1 VNRRDFL
8 NAGVGLGTVCLAGC
22 AAPFGQRGS
31 YASQVM
37 TEKDFDTSTYW
48 LDVVLQQ
55 VRDSRMA
62 PPRAAYC
69 FAAPMIAGFLA
80 ANAVSGRYEDNFG
93 LGPAPAGTDPEVAY
107 GAAFATAASE
117 TFLTPMEFQ
126 RLHFF
131 SRFPNGEGKSL
142 GEAWGRKVGLHINK
156 MRTFD
161 GSGVGKV
168 NYYFDSFPRRN
179 DILQWEPTAQHYATY
194 PGPAFD
200 DYQRGLFPGQGRIT
214 PWSIKS
220 AKDYQLPPFYDPRSP
235 EFAEEYQLL
244 LTMGGS
250 DSKERTADQTEIAI
264 FWEDGPWGVTPPGHF
279 LQIAM
284 QLAAM
289 RSFGFLEKA
298 RLYALMGMS
307 QCDAAIVCW
316 YNKYKYDILRPETAI
331 RKRATGFNNPDPRVV
346 GNPHWQTVINTPNF
360 PSYSSGHSIF
370 GAAGVGILDRVLG
383 GDEIRFSQES
393 PDQVIW
399 PVLRGR
405 TRHFTS
411 LKQVADENGLSRIYG
426 GVHWLRDHQQSM
438 IAGYALADH
447 INATF
452 FRARG

>member
-1 VNRRDFL
+1 M
-8 NAGVGLGTVCLAGC
+8 
-22 AAPFGQRGS
+22 AA
-31 YASQVM
+31 
-37 TEKDFDTSTYW
+37 KDFDTSTYW

-69 FAAPMIAGFLA
+69 FAAPLIAGFIA

-93 LGPAPAGTDPEVAY
+93 IGPAPAGTDPEVAY
-107 GAAFATAASE
+107 GAAFATCASE

-126 RLHFF
+126 RLDFF
-131 SRFPNGEGKSL
+131 SRVPASDGKSL

-168 NYYFDSFPRRN
+168 NYYFDSFPRRH
-179 DILQWEPTAQHYATY
+179 DALQWEPTAQHYATH

-235 EFAEEYQLL
+235 EFAEEYHLL
-244 LTMGGS
+244 LTLGGS

-289 RSFGFLEKA
+289 RGFSFLEKA

-307 QCDAAIVCW
+307 QCDSAIVCW

-331 RKRATGFNNPDPRVV
+331 RKRAAAFNNPDPRVIA
-346 GNPHWQTVINTPNF
+346 NPHWQTVINTPNF

-370 GAAGVGILDRVLG
+370 GAAGAGILDRVLG

-447 INATF
+447 INENY
-452 FRARG
+452 FRARA